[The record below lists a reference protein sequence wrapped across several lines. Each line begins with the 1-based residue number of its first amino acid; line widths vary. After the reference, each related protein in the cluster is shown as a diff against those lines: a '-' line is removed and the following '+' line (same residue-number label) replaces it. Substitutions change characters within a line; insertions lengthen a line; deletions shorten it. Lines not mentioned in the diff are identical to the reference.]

1 MKYRWSLAPSQPLL
15 TGQLIR
21 ELPLSPLIAQC
32 LVNRGVTSKAEV
44 GEFLNPRLKLLAD
57 PYLIPQMEV
66 AVERLWKA
74 RNNNERLLIYGDYDV
89 DGVSSTALLTEML
102 TTLGW
107 LVQPHLPGRFDDGY
121 GLSALSLEKCLEQFK
136 ADIVL
141 AVDCGSTAVEAIR
154 YLNQR
159 KIDVI
164 VLDHHQV
171 SDPPPE
177 PVAMVNPQ
185 YSDDYPNF
193 QELCSVGL
201 AFKLAHALVKR
212 GRQEGLQK
220 ERDLDL
226 KQYLD
231 LVALGTIADLVP
243 LTGEN
248 RKLVRSGLEQL
259 GQTDRPGLIALK
271 KVAGV
276 SRPVTVFNVGFHLGP
291 RLNAAGR
298 MDNPRTALEVLMA
311 KDQIEADKAA
321 EVLDKHN
328 TKRREIEHLIS
339 SQAVENVREQFDPS
353 RDFVIVEGNMDWHL
367 GVIGIVASRVMREFY
382 RPTFIL
388 ASDGEGWKGSAR
400 SIEGFDLAEAMRN
413 CDDLL
418 NDHGGHAMAA
428 GVSVKPGRLDAFR
441 ERINEIARHIIT
453 PDMFQPP
460 LKLDAETDLSE
471 LTLVHVEKMRQ
482 LEPLGQG
489 NPEIQLLIGNLTRS
503 SPVYR
508 MGRDKQHAKF
518 WVTDERSA
526 CEVIAWNLKPEDEPE
541 SNFDIAVAPQ
551 INEFNGRKT
560 IQLKF
565 IDWRPSKGVAHQ
577 GST

>member
-21 ELPLSPLIAQC
+21 ELPLSPLMAQC
-32 LVNRGVTSKAEV
+32 LVNRGVASKAEV
-44 GEFLNPRLKLLAD
+44 SEFLNPKLKLLAD
-57 PYLIPQMEV
+57 PFLIPNMDA

-74 RNNNERLLIYGDYDV
+74 RENNERLLIYGDYDV

-102 TTLGW
+102 TELGW
-107 LVQPHLPGRFDDGY
+107 TVQPYLPGRFDDGY
-121 GLSALSLEKCLEQFK
+121 GLSAEALEKCIEQFET
-136 ADIVL
+136 DVVL
-141 AVDCGSTAVEAIR
+141 AVDCGSTAVEAIEF
-154 YLNQR
+154 LNERQ
-159 KIDVI
+159 IDI
-164 VLDHHQV
+164 LVLDHHQV
-171 SDPPPE
+171 SDPPPK
-177 PVAMVNPQ
+177 PLAMVNPQ
-185 YSDDYPNF
+185 LSDDYPNF

-226 KQYLD
+226 RQYLD
-231 LVALGTIADLVP
+231 LVALGTVADLVP

-259 GQTDRPGLIALK
+259 GETDRPGVVALK
-271 KVAGV
+271 NVANV
-276 SRPVTVFNVGFHLGP
+276 SKPVTVFNVGFQLGP

-298 MDNPRTALEVLMA
+298 MDNPDASLNLLLA
-311 KDQIEADKAA
+311 KDRYEAEKAA
-321 EVLDKHN
+321 ETLNNHN
-328 TKRREIEHLIS
+328 DERRKIERDIS
-339 SQAVENVREQFDPS
+339 TQAVESVRKRFDPKN
-353 RDFVIVEGNMDWHL
+353 DFVIVEGNMEWHL

-388 ASDGEGWKGSAR
+388 ASDGDGWKGSAR
-400 SIEGFDLAEAMRN
+400 SIEGFDLAEAMRG

-441 ERINEIARHIIT
+441 ERINEIAKKTIT

-460 LKLDAETDLSE
+460 LKLDAGTDLSE
-471 LTLVHVEKMRQ
+471 LTLVHIEEMSQ

-489 NPEIQLLIGNLTRS
+489 NPEIQLLVAELTLS
-503 SPVYR
+503 SPIYR

-518 WVTDERSA
+518 WVTDEHGA
-526 CEVIAWNLKPEDEPE
+526 CEVVAWNLKPEDEPQDT
-541 SNFDIAVAPQ
+541 FDIAVAPQ
-551 INEFNGRKT
+551 INDFNGRRSV
-560 IQLKF
+560 QLKL
-565 IDWRPSKGVAHQ
+565 IDWRPAKG
-577 GST
+577 

>member
-21 ELPLSPLIAQC
+21 ELPLSPLMAQC
-32 LVNRGVTSKAEV
+32 LVNRGVARKVEV
-44 GEFLNPRLKLLAD
+44 SEFLNPKLKLLAD
-57 PYLIPQMEV
+57 PFLIPNMDA

-74 RNNNERLLIYGDYDV
+74 RENNERLLIYGDYDV

-102 TTLGW
+102 TELGW
-107 LVQPHLPGRFDDGY
+107 TVQPYLPGRFDDGY
-121 GLSALSLEKCLEQFK
+121 GLSAEALEKCIEQFET
-136 ADIVL
+136 DVVL
-141 AVDCGSTAVEAIR
+141 AVDCGSTAVEAIEF
-154 YLNQR
+154 LNERQ
-159 KIDVI
+159 IDI
-164 VLDHHQV
+164 LVLDHHQV
-171 SDPPPE
+171 SDPPPK
-177 PVAMVNPQ
+177 PLAMVNPQ
-185 YSDDYPNF
+185 LSDDYPNF

-226 KQYLD
+226 RQYLD
-231 LVALGTIADLVP
+231 LVALGTVADLVP

-259 GQTDRPGLIALK
+259 GETDRPGVVALK
-271 KVAGV
+271 NVANV
-276 SRPVTVFNVGFHLGP
+276 SKPVTVFNVGFQLGP

-298 MDNPRTALEVLMA
+298 MDNPDASLNLLLA
-311 KDQIEADKAA
+311 KDRYEAEKAA
-321 EVLDKHN
+321 ETLNNHN
-328 TKRREIEHLIS
+328 DERRKIERDIS
-339 SQAVENVREQFDPS
+339 TQAVESVRKRFDPKN
-353 RDFVIVEGNMDWHL
+353 DFVIVEGNMEWHL

-388 ASDGEGWKGSAR
+388 ASDGDGWKGSAR
-400 SIEGFDLAEAMRN
+400 SIEGFDLAEAMRG

-441 ERINEIARHIIT
+441 ERINEIAKKTIT

-460 LKLDAETDLSE
+460 LKLDAGTDLSE
-471 LTLVHVEKMRQ
+471 LTLVHIEEMSQ

-489 NPEIQLLIGNLTRS
+489 NPDIQLLVAELTLS
-503 SPVYR
+503 SPIYR

-518 WVTDERSA
+518 WVTDEHGA
-526 CEVIAWNLKPEDEPE
+526 CEVVAWNLKPEDEPQDT
-541 SNFDIAVAPQ
+541 FDIAVAPQ
-551 INEFNGRKT
+551 INDFNGRRSV
-560 IQLKF
+560 QLKL
-565 IDWRPSKGVAHQ
+565 IDWRPAKG
-577 GST
+577 

>member
-21 ELPLSPLIAQC
+21 ELPLSPLMAQC
-32 LVNRGVTSKAEV
+32 LVNRGVASKAEV
-44 GEFLNPRLKLLAD
+44 SEFLNPKLKLLAD
-57 PYLIPQMEV
+57 PFLIPNMDA
-66 AVERLWKA
+66 AVERLWKT
-74 RNNNERLLIYGDYDV
+74 RENNERLLIYGDYDV

-102 TTLGW
+102 TELGW
-107 LVQPHLPGRFDDGY
+107 TVQPYLPGRFDDGY
-121 GLSALSLEKCLEQFK
+121 GLSAEALEKCIEQFET
-136 ADIVL
+136 DVVL
-141 AVDCGSTAVEAIR
+141 AVDCGSTAVEAIEF
-154 YLNQR
+154 LNERQ
-159 KIDVI
+159 IDI
-164 VLDHHQV
+164 LVLDHHQV
-171 SDPPPE
+171 SDPPPK
-177 PVAMVNPQ
+177 PLAMVNPQ
-185 YSDDYPNF
+185 LSDDYPNF

-226 KQYLD
+226 RQYLD
-231 LVALGTIADLVP
+231 LVALGTVADLVP

-259 GQTDRPGLIALK
+259 GETDRPGIVALK
-271 KVAGV
+271 NVANV
-276 SRPVTVFNVGFHLGP
+276 SKPVTVFNVGFQLGP

-298 MDNPRTALEVLMA
+298 MDNPDASLNLLLA
-311 KDQIEADKAA
+311 KDRYEAEKAA
-321 EVLDKHN
+321 ETLNNHN
-328 TKRREIEHLIS
+328 DERRKIERDIS
-339 SQAVENVREQFDPS
+339 TQAVESVRKRFDPKN
-353 RDFVIVEGNMDWHL
+353 DFVIVEGNMEWHL

-388 ASDGEGWKGSAR
+388 ASDGDGWKGSAR
-400 SIEGFDLAEAMRN
+400 SIEGFDLAEAMRG

-441 ERINEIARHIIT
+441 ERINEIAKKNIT

-460 LKLDAETDLSE
+460 LKLDAGTDLSE
-471 LTLVHVEKMRQ
+471 LTLVHIEEMSQ

-489 NPEIQLLIGNLTRS
+489 NPEIQLLVAELTLS
-503 SPVYR
+503 SPIYR

-518 WVTDERSA
+518 WVTDEHGA
-526 CEVIAWNLKPEDEPE
+526 CEVVAWNLKPEDEPQDT
-541 SNFDIAVAPQ
+541 FDIAVAPQ
-551 INEFNGRKT
+551 INDFNGRRSV
-560 IQLKF
+560 QLKL
-565 IDWRPSKGVAHQ
+565 IDWRPAKG
-577 GST
+577 

>member
-1 MKYRWSLAPSQPLL
+1 M
-15 TGQLIR
+15 
-21 ELPLSPLIAQC
+21 AQC

-44 GEFLNPRLKLLAD
+44 SEFLNPRLKLLAD
-57 PYLIPQMEV
+57 PFLIPNMDA

-74 RNNNERLLIYGDYDV
+74 RENNERLLIYGDYDV
-89 DGVSSTALLTEML
+89 DGVSSTALLVEML
-102 TTLGW
+102 TELGW
-107 LVQPHLPGRFDDGY
+107 TVQPHLPGRFDDGY
-121 GLSALSLEKCLEQFK
+121 GLSAVALEKCLEQFE
-136 ADIVL
+136 ANIVL
-141 AVDCGSTAVEAIR
+141 AVDCGSTAVEAIEF
-154 YLNQR
+154 LNER
-159 KIDVI
+159 KIDVL
-164 VLDHHQV
+164 VLDHHQI
-171 SDPPPE
+171 STPPPE
-177 PVAMVNPQ
+177 PLAMINPQ
-185 YSDDYPNF
+185 LSDNYPNF

-231 LVALGTIADLVP
+231 LVALGTVADLVP

-259 GQTDRPGLIALK
+259 GETTRPGLLALK
-271 KVAGV
+271 KVANV
-276 SRPVTVFNVGFHLGP
+276 SKPVTVFNIGFHLGP

-298 MDNPRTALEVLMA
+298 MDNPDAALNLLLA
-311 KDQIEADKAA
+311 RDHYEAEKAA
-321 EVLDKHN
+321 DTLDN
-328 TKRREIEHLIS
+328 YNRERREIERDIS
-339 SQAVENVREQFDPS
+339 TQAVESVRQRFDPAN
-353 RDFVIVEGNMDWHL
+353 DFVIVEGNMEWHL

-388 ASDGEGWKGSAR
+388 ASDGDGWKGSAR
-400 SIEGFDLAEAMRN
+400 SIEGFDLAEAMRG

-441 ERINEIARHIIT
+441 ERINEIAKKTIT

-471 LTLVHVEKMRQ
+471 LTLVHVEEMRQ

-489 NPEIQLLIGNLTRS
+489 NPEIQLLVAGLTLS

-518 WVTDERSA
+518 WVTDERGA
-526 CEVIAWNLKPEDEPE
+526 CEVVAWNLKPADEPKDT
-541 SNFDIAVAPQ
+541 FDIAIAPQ
-551 INEFNGRKT
+551 INDFNDRRT
-560 IQLKF
+560 VQLKL
-565 IDWRPSKGVAHQ
+565 IDWRPAKD
-577 GST
+577 

>member
-1 MKYRWSLAPSQPLL
+1 VKYRWSLAPSQPLL

-21 ELPLSPLIAQC
+21 ELPLSPLMAQC

-44 GEFLNPRLKLLAD
+44 SEFLNPRLKLLAD
-57 PYLIPQMEV
+57 PFLIPNMDA

-74 RNNNERLLIYGDYDV
+74 RENNERLLIYGDYDV
-89 DGVSSTALLTEML
+89 DGVSSTALLVEML
-102 TTLGW
+102 TELGW
-107 LVQPHLPGRFDDGY
+107 TVQSHLPGRFDDGY
-121 GLSALSLEKCLEQFK
+121 GLSAVALEKCLEQFK
-136 ADIVL
+136 ANIVL
-141 AVDCGSTAVEAIR
+141 AVDCGSTAVEAIEF
-154 YLNQR
+154 LNER
-159 KIDVI
+159 KIDVL

-171 SDPPPE
+171 STPPPE
-177 PVAMVNPQ
+177 PLAMINPQ
-185 YSDDYPNF
+185 LIDNYPNF

-231 LVALGTIADLVP
+231 LVALGTVADLVP

-259 GQTDRPGLIALK
+259 GETTRPGLLALK
-271 KVAGV
+271 KVANV
-276 SRPVTVFNVGFHLGP
+276 SKPVTVFNIGFHLGP

-298 MDNPRTALEVLMA
+298 MDNPDAALNLLLA
-311 KDQIEADKAA
+311 RDHYEAEKAA
-321 EVLDKHN
+321 DTLDN
-328 TKRREIEHLIS
+328 YNRERREIERDIS
-339 SQAVENVREQFDPS
+339 TQAVESVRQRFDPVN
-353 RDFVIVEGNMDWHL
+353 DFVIVEGNMEWHL

-388 ASDGEGWKGSAR
+388 ASDGDGWKGSAR
-400 SIEGFDLAEAMRN
+400 SIEGFDLAEAMRG

-441 ERINEIARHIIT
+441 ERINEIAKKNIT
-453 PDMFQPP
+453 LDMFQPP
-460 LKLDAETDLSE
+460 LKLDAGTDLSE
-471 LTLVHVEKMRQ
+471 LTVVHIEEMRQ

-489 NPEIQLLIGNLTRS
+489 NPEIQFLVAGLTLS

-518 WVTDERSA
+518 WVTDERGA
-526 CEVIAWNLKPEDEPE
+526 CEVVAWNLKPEDEPKDT
-541 SNFDIAVAPQ
+541 FDIAVAPQ
-551 INEFNGRKT
+551 INDFNGRRSV
-560 IQLKF
+560 QLKL
-565 IDWRPSKGVAHQ
+565 IDCRPAKD
-577 GST
+577 